1 MFTRTE
7 SIIPDSEQNELM
19 GMALPGG
26 ETSLVVPGYF
36 VCTGILFYTAIIAA
50 VMGMY
55 RTRAPLYIAFAS
67 ICFWSAA
74 FCVATAIYYV
84 SGAAASAVEALR
96 WQFASGALLVFSTFI
111 FIAHYTE
118 APRMGRW
125 FAVGAAITIVYLVA
139 DLVMPFGLRYSAI
152 TSARWIHLS
161 WGEAIFHIE
170 GKLSVWNVV
179 YRLILIV
186 LIVWAMRRFIVQYR
200 AAREREAIFLAVY
213 ILGLFGASIQS
224 ALIDWG
230 VLETFNWIGF
240 AFTGFALIMGINLLM
255 SLREQ
260 NLEAVRT
267 AHELRTENGRRREA
281 EAEIWRRAYRDPLTG
296 LANRMLITEQ
306 LELMCDG
313 SEHAFSAVLHLNID
327 HFKVINDGLSHA
339 VGDAVLKEVA
349 RLVVDAAGDRALA
362 ARVGGDE
369 FVAVLHPLVRDEAA
383 AHAAMDRLAVELTSR
398 LAEPLR
404 LDEQV
409 LTVSASMGIATF
421 SAAEKSPQDILSFA
435 DMALNEAKRRG
446 RNNVQSFVPRL
457 RENAEA
463 RYRMVEGL
471 RRAIEQGELALHYQ
485 PQVGRDGTIVG
496 AEALARWHS
505 PQAGEVLPAAFIPLA
520 EETGLIHPLGEW
532 TLRRGCEQLAAW
544 EREGVPFR
552 GHLSINV
559 SPWQLARPN
568 FVSRLRDIVAASGVD
583 AHRVMLEIT
592 ESAVLYDVGETVA
605 KLKEI
610 RPLGVRIALDD
621 FGTGYSSLSIIKDLP
636 LDAIKIDQSFVRN
649 LGDGATKHLIR
660 VIVAIGHEL
669 GLDVVA
675 EGVETRSRSRGA
687 GGIRLRDPAGIPF
700 LPAAR
705 GGAVRRVDPRA
716 RRRQRDP
723 ASRCHPAVG

>member
-1 MFTRTE
+1 
-7 SIIPDSEQNELM
+7 M
-19 GMALPGG
+19 GIASPGG

-36 VCTGILFYTAIIAA
+36 VCTGILLYTAIIAA

-67 ICFWSAA
+67 ICLWSAG
-74 FCVATAIYYV
+74 FCAATALYYV
-84 SGAAASAVEALR
+84 SGNLTGAIEALR
-96 WQFASGALLVFSTFI
+96 WQFACGGLFVFSTFV

-118 APRMGRW
+118 APRMRPW
-125 FAVGAAITIVYLVA
+125 FAIGAAVA
-139 DLVMPFGLRYSAI
+139 GLLLIADFLMPLGLRFSAI
-152 TSARWIHLS
+152 TSARWIHLP
-161 WGEAIFHIE
+161 WGEAIFHVE
-170 GKLSVWNVV
+170 GKVSPWNVA
-179 YRLILIV
+179 YRLILMV
-186 LIVWAMRRFIVQYR
+186 LIAWSMVRFIVQYR

-230 VLETFNWIGF
+230 VIETFNWIGF

-260 NLEAVRT
+260 NLEL
-267 AHELRTENGRRREA
+267 LRSANKLQIENERRREA
-281 EAEIWRRAYRDPLTG
+281 EAETWRRAYRDPLTG
-296 LANRMLITEQ
+296 LANRMLILEQ
-306 LELMCDG
+306 LGLMCDG
-313 SEHAFSAVLHLNID
+313 SENAFGAVLQLNLD
-327 HFKVINDGLSHA
+327 HFKVLNDGLSHG

-349 RLVVDAAGDRALA
+349 RRVIEAAGTRALV

-369 FVAVLHPLVRDEAA
+369 FVAVLHPLVASEAA
-383 AHAAMDRLAVELTSR
+383 AREAIERLASELTHD
-398 LAEPLR
+398 LVAPLK
-404 LDEQV
+404 LDEQM

-421 SAAEKSPQDILSFA
+421 SAAETSSQDILSFA
-435 DMALNEAKRRG
+435 NMALHEAKRRG
-446 RNNVQSFVPRL
+446 RNTVQSFVPRL

-463 RYRMVEGL
+463 RFRMVEGL
-471 RRAIEQGELALHYQ
+471 RRAIDQGERALHYQ
-485 PQVGRDGTIVG
+485 PQIGHDGQVVG

-505 PQAGEVLPAAFIPLA
+505 PQTGDVLPAAFIPLA
-520 EETGLIHPLGEW
+520 EETGLIHALGEW
-532 TLRRGCEQLAAW
+532 TLRRGCEQLATW

-568 FVSRLRDIVAASGVD
+568 FVSRLRDIVATSGVD

-649 LGDGATKHLIR
+649 LDDAATKHLIR
-660 VIVAIGHEL
+660 VIVAIGREL

-675 EGVETRSRSRGA
+675 EGVETESDLAELRGL
-687 GGIRLRDPAGIPF
+687 GCEIVQGYLFCRPL
-700 LPAAR
+700 AAAQFAAWVR
-705 GGAVRRVDPRA
+705 AREEGAVSVRR
-716 RRRQRDP
+716 
-723 ASRCHPAVG
+723 ASSASSP